1 MATGGPKLLI
11 AACLA
16 AVYLI
21 WGTTYLAIRIALEG
35 MPPLFQMGSRF
46 LVAGGLLFGWLALR
60 RRPWPT
66 RRQWGH
72 SALVGALLM
81 GCAMGGVAVGEQW
94 ISSGATTVL
103 IGALPLAAVLWGR
116 AFGERP
122 GPWAWLAVG
131 LGSAGI
137 LTLTAGAEFRASPA
151 GTAAI
156 LFAIT
161 AWSFGSQLSLRLDL
175 PEGAMG
181 FAAEMFTGGLIL
193 LLASWLA
200 GESWPASV
208 ALRPLLAWG
217 YLVVAGSLVA
227 FSAYMVL
234 VERTSPLV
242 AASYAYANPPIALV
256 LGALV
261 AHEGIAPQTWA
272 ALPLILAAVALLG
285 WSATRPKGP

>member
-1 MATGGPKLLI
+1 MSQGNPPLLI
-11 AACLA
+11 VGCLA
-16 AVYLI
+16 AVYVI

-35 MPPLFQMGSRF
+35 MPPLFQMGTRF
-46 LVAGGLLFGWLALR
+46 LVAGGVLFLWLAR
-60 RRPWPT
+60 RKRPWPSL
-66 RRQWGH
+66 RQWGH
-72 SALVGALLM
+72 SSVVGALLM

-103 IGALPLAAVLWGR
+103 IGALPLAAVLWSL

-122 GPWAWLAVG
+122 GPWAWLAVV

-137 LTLTAGAEFRASPA
+137 LVLTAGAEFRASPA

-193 LLASWLA
+193 LLASGLA

-234 VERTSPLV
+234 VERTSPV
-242 AASYAYANPPIALV
+242 MASSYAYANPPIALI

-261 AHEGIAPQTWA
+261 GHEVIAPQTWA
-272 ALPLILAAVALLG
+272 ALPLILAAVVILA
-285 WSATRPKGP
+285 WRSRRETPS